1 MKGAIDGQMTRSEEQ
16 DTLLTFI
23 DDRDKTSSVS

>member
-1 MKGAIDGQMTRSEEQ
+1 MKGAIDEQMTRSEEQ

-23 DDRDKTSSVS
+23 DDCDKTSSLS